1 MTIARRLR
9 RLAAPIG
16 VYVVVALVLPIVN
29 GAARRDGFAHHF
41 AAVVVGVGAV
51 VSAILVV
58 GFTVDVVVAARRRI
72 ANTRP
77 GGHA

>member
-1 MTIARRLR
+1 MKRRLR
-9 RLAAPIG
+9 RLAAPIA

-29 GAARRDGFAHHF
+29 GAAQRDGFAHHF

-51 VSAILVV
+51 VASILLF
-58 GFTVDVVVAARRRI
+58 GFTVDVALAARRRI

-77 GGHA
+77 GGRA